1 MMRYPIVAHTVD
13 AAGNESAAKTHYE
26 CVAYNLS
33 APAVTPATTTPAKP
47 TPITPAITKTETGP
61 TETIILILAAFF
73 IAFGLMFSL
82 RKRILSQDN

>member
-1 MMRYPIVAHTVD
+1 MLRYPIVSHLVD
-13 AAGNESAAKTHYE
+13 GAGNEGAAKTHYE

-33 APAVTPATTTPAKP
+33 ASVVTPTPTPTP
-47 TPITPAITKTETGP
+47 TPITPAITKTQTGP

-82 RKRILSQDN
+82 RKRI